1 MRYYIGDYGSSRG
14 LRGMMY
20 SVLCLPSRRFEE
32 TYHCV
37 KFLRFSLQNS
47 KQVQDDRPIVH
58 GGLLVVQPSSTS
70 CRGLNYK
77 WRPIM
82 ASCQTTRKTP
92 SGSLK
97 QCSSTLVRCTKCGK
111 SGCTNKDC
119 PNYMGSTSLTI
130 CSYCRGKLERIK
142 QHKHVQ
148 HQVAP
153 PDLAL
158 HYEAIGAIRWLRK
171 LHKAV
176 QGFPKKFFSLAL

>member
-20 SVLCLPSRRFEE
+20 SILCLPSRRFEE

-77 WRPIM
+77 WRQIM
-82 ASCQTTRKTP
+82 ASCQAKITGVRYCGRP
-92 SGSLK
+92 
-97 QCSSTLVRCTKCGK
+97 LVRCTKCGK
-111 SGCTNKDC
+111 SGCINKDC
-119 PNYMGSTSLTI
+119 RNYMGSTSTI
-130 CSYCRGKLERIK
+130 QCSYCRGKLERIK
-142 QHKHVQ
+142 
-148 HQVAP
+148 
-153 PDLAL
+153 
-158 HYEAIGAIRWLRK
+158 
-171 LHKAV
+171 
-176 QGFPKKFFSLAL
+176 

>member
-82 ASCQTTRKTP
+82 AFCQAKIKGVGGHCGRP
-92 SGSLK
+92 
-97 QCSSTLVRCTKCGK
+97 LVRCTKCGK
-111 SGCTNKDC
+111 SGCINKDC
-119 PNYMGSTSLTI
+119 RNYMGSTSTI
-130 CSYCRGKLERIK
+130 QCSYCRGKLERIK
-142 QHKHVQ
+142 
-148 HQVAP
+148 
-153 PDLAL
+153 
-158 HYEAIGAIRWLRK
+158 
-171 LHKAV
+171 
-176 QGFPKKFFSLAL
+176 

>member
-14 LRGMMY
+14 LRVMMY

-142 QHKHVQ
+142 
-148 HQVAP
+148 
-153 PDLAL
+153 
-158 HYEAIGAIRWLRK
+158 
-171 LHKAV
+171 
-176 QGFPKKFFSLAL
+176 

>member
-1 MRYYIGDYGSSRG
+1 MRYYIGHYGSSRG
-14 LRGMMY
+14 LFVMMC
-20 SVLCLPSRRFEE
+20 SILCLPSRRFEE

-37 KFLRFSLQNS
+37 KFLRFSLQNT

-58 GGLLVVQPSSTS
+58 GGLLIVQPSSTS

-142 QHKHVQ
+142 
-148 HQVAP
+148 
-153 PDLAL
+153 
-158 HYEAIGAIRWLRK
+158 
-171 LHKAV
+171 
-176 QGFPKKFFSLAL
+176 